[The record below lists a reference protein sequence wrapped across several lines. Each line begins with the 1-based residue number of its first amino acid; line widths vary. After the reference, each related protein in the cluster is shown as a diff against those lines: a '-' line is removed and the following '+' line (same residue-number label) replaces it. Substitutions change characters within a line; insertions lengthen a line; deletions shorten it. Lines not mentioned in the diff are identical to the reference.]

1 MSFNRAP
8 LETAQSAAARIAD
21 CIMMK
26 RGVGEELG
34 RASNWKVVAPS
45 WAGNGRRED
54 QGQRQVL
61 ERTPGGANDATP
73 YKFTAEPRRVKEWVG
88 RGSAGGSGRCAKRQ
102 SEGKESHPYRSA
114 RSKRASEGAP
124 KGCTGYPCRSPHPP
138 PLSSAHLSNTCV
150 RLFAPI
156 FPRAARADE

>member
-88 RGSAGGSGRCAKRQ
+88 RGSAGGSGRCAKT
-102 SEGKESHPYRSA
+102 K
-114 RSKRASEGAP
+114 
-124 KGCTGYPCRSPHPP
+124 
-138 PLSSAHLSNTCV
+138 
-150 RLFAPI
+150 
-156 FPRAARADE
+156 